1 MSADFDLQRFVD
13 AQAPVYA
20 QAVKELR
27 AGHKTSHW
35 MWFVFPQLRGLGR
48 SDTAHYYGLSGA
60 AEAVA
65 YWGHPT
71 LGPRLRECCELLD
84 NHANTSAEA
93 IFGSVDALKLHSC
106 LTLFLR
112 ASSGDVLFEGLLS
125 RYFGGQQDAKT
136 LELLGA

>member
-1 MSADFDLQRFVD
+1 MGDDFDLQRFVD

-20 QAVKELR
+20 QAIKELR

-60 AEAVA
+60 AEALA
-65 YWGHPT
+65 YLRHLS
-71 LGPRLRECCELLD
+71 LGPRLRACCELLD
-84 NHANTSAEA
+84 NRAGRSAEA
-93 IFGSVDALKLHSC
+93 IFGGVDAMKLHSC

-112 ASSGDVLFEGLLS
+112 ASSGDALFERLLQ
-125 RYFGGQQDAKT
+125 RYFNGEQDAKT
-136 LELLGA
+136 LELLSA